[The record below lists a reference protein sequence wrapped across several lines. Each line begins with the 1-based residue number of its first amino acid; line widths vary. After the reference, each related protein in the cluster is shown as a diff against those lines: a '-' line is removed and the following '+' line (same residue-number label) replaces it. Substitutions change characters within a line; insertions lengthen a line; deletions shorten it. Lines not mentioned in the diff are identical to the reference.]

1 MEKRV
6 ALVTG
11 GTRGIGFGC
20 AEALAREGWDLAVCG
35 VRAEAEARPA
45 LDELRGHGGEVLY
58 VQADIGSDEAP
69 ELLTSAV
76 TSRFERL
83 DLLVNNAGVAPKER
97 KDILEAST
105 ESFDRVLRIN
115 LRGPWFLTQA
125 AARMMRQEGSS
136 GAGPRDATSRK
147 CIVFISSVSATVA
160 SVNRGEYCIS
170 KAGLSMASL
179 LWATRLAGDGISVF
193 EVRPG
198 IIRTDMTA
206 AVTEKYDRLID
217 QGLTLQKRWGI
228 PQDVGKAVAMLARG
242 DLPYSTGQVI
252 LVDGGL
258 TVQRL

>member
-35 VRAEAEARPA
+35 MRAEAEARPA
-45 LDELRGHGGEVLY
+45 LDTLRGHGAEVLY

-76 TSRFERL
+76 TSRFARL

-97 KDILEAST
+97 KDILEASA

-125 AARMMRQEGSS
+125 AARMMREEGSA
-136 GAGPRDATSRK
+136 GAGPRDAASRK
-147 CIVFISSVSATVA
+147 CIVFISSMSATVA

-193 EVRPG
+193 EIRPG